1 MKYGALS
8 QEPPQQPVSSR
19 SITPTV
25 GGLGL
30 TGLQTGP
37 MGMMPQP
44 GTPTPSIAG
53 SSQEGVPTTT
63 VSTPIPS
70 SQPAAKNLP
79 KVKVPLNLVLY
90 SYVLDMRY
98 MKCIVIV
105 ELCIS

>member
-79 KVKVPLNLVLY
+79 KVKVPLNLVHVFLCFRYALHDMY
-90 SYVLDMRY
+90 SY
-98 MKCIVIV
+98 C
-105 ELCIS
+105 

>member
-1 MKYGALS
+1 MKYGSQS

-37 MGMMPQP
+37 MGLMPP
-44 GTPTPSIAG
+44 SGAPIPSIAG

-63 VSTPIPS
+63 VSTPVPT
-70 SQPAAKNLP
+70 SQPPAKSLP
-79 KVKVPLNLVLY
+79 KVQPPHLSCV
-90 SYVLDMRY
+90 
-98 MKCIVIV
+98 
-105 ELCIS
+105 